1 MNRFWTAAGAIAA
14 SVVLQVVVA
23 PHIAPFGVVPSFPL
37 LVVITLAFVQGP
49 GPGAS
54 AGFAAGLALDLL
66 GSGPVG
72 AWALVLTVVGYLA
85 GMLEANL
92 FAEGWL
98 LPVTVAFIAG
108 VAAEFSYLVVLA
120 VLGVGLSFWKA
131 VAGVAI
137 PCGVYNSVLALL
149 LYPWLA
155 RFLRTDRS
163 VKSFR
168 RLA

>member
-1 MNRFWTAAGAIAA
+1 M
-14 SVVLQVVVA
+14 LA

-49 GPGAS
+49 GSGAS

-98 LPVTVAFIAG
+98 LPVTVALIAG
-108 VAAEFSYLVVLA
+108 LAAEFAYLVVLGI
-120 VLGVGLSFWKA
+120 LGVDMSFWKA
-131 VAGVAI
+131 VVGVVL
-137 PCGVYNSVLALL
+137 PRGVYNSVLALL

-163 VKSFR
+163 IKSFR

>member
-1 MNRFWTAAGAIAA
+1 MNRFWTGAAAIAA
-14 SVVLQVVVA
+14 SVVLQVMLA
-23 PHIAPFGVVPSFPL
+23 SHIAPFGVVPSFPL

-49 GPGAS
+49 GSGAS

-66 GSGPVG
+66 GSGPIG

-98 LPVTVAFIAG
+98 LPVTVALLAG
-108 VAAEFSYLVVLA
+108 IAAEFAYLIVLS
-120 VLGVGLSFWKA
+120 VLGVDVAFWKS
-131 VAGVAI
+131 VLGVVI
-137 PCGVYNSVLALL
+137 PRGIYNSVLALL

>member
-1 MNRFWTAAGAIAA
+1 MNRTWTTAGAIAA
-14 SVVLQVVVA
+14 SVLLQVMLA
-23 PHIAPFGVVPSFPL
+23 PHIAVFGVVPSFPL
-37 LVVITLAFVQGP
+37 LIVITLAFVQGP
-49 GPGAS
+49 NSGAT
-54 AGFAAGLALDLL
+54 AGFAAGLMLDLL

-72 AWALVLTVVGYLA
+72 AWALVLTIVGYLA

-98 LPVTVAFIAG
+98 QPVTVALIAG
-108 VAAEFSYLVVLA
+108 LAAEFAYLTVLA
-120 VLGVGLSFWKA
+120 VLGIEVTFWKS
-131 VAGVAI
+131 VLGVVI
-137 PCGVYNSVLALL
+137 PRGVFNSVLALL

>member
-1 MNRFWTAAGAIAA
+1 MNRFWTSGGLIAA
-14 SVVLQVVVA
+14 SVLLQLIVA
-23 PHIAPFGVVPSFPL
+23 PHVAPFGVVPSIPL

-49 GPGAS
+49 GSGAG

-72 AWALVLTVVGYLA
+72 AWALVFTIVGYLA
-85 GMLEANL
+85 GMMEANL

-98 LPVTVAFIAG
+98 LPVTVALLAG
-108 VAAEFSYLVVLA
+108 LAAEFAYLVVLTVLGVEVSFWRA
-120 VLGVGLSFWKA
+120 VLGV
-131 VAGVAI
+131 VI
-137 PCGVYNSVLALL
+137 PRSIYNSVLALL
-149 LYPWLA
+149 FYPWLA